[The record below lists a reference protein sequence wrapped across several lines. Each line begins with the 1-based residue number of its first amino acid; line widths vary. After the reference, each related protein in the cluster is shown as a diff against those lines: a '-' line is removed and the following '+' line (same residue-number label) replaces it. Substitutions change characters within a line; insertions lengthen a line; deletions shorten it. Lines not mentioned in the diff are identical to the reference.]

1 MCGFSNKK
9 KAAESPLSAAFFVAR
24 LCCSERFVIL
34 ILPIPVLSILLLLIP
49 VLVLLIAVLILLI
62 LLILILPVLL
72 ILILVVHRRFYRM
85 FGCLSKIFVKCR

>member
-1 MCGFSNKK
+1 M
-9 KAAESPLSAAFFVAR
+9 AESPLSAAFFVAR

-34 ILPIPVLSILLLLIP
+34 ILPIPVLPILLLLIP

-62 LLILILPVLL
+62 LLILILPVLLILILPVLL

>member
-1 MCGFSNKK
+1 M
-9 KAAESPLSAAFFVAR
+9 AESPLSAAFFVAR

-34 ILPIPVLSILLLLIP
+34 ILPIPVLPILLLLIP
-49 VLVLLIAVLILLI
+49 VLVLLIAVLI

>member
-1 MCGFSNKK
+1 M
-9 KAAESPLSAAFFVAR
+9 
-24 LCCSERFVIL
+24 IL
-34 ILPIPVLSILLLLIP
+34 TLPIPVLPILLLLIP

-85 FGCLSKIFVKCR
+85 FGCLSKIFVKCRFAVGNAPKTRRLIILHRRCAGMHRKYQRML